1 MHPQRLETPTTPE
14 DLGPR
19 EYIALIDV
27 NSFYVSA
34 ERVFDPTLRGRPVLV
49 LSNNDGCAVALSKE
63 AKALGIKMGEPWF
76 KLAASADRMNLVA
89 KSSNY
94 ELYGQMSDRFIGVL
108 RDCAAEVQQYSVD
121 EAFVKLR
128 GTLPELLSWAR
139 MVRDRI
145 WKHLGLPVCVGIGR
159 TKTLAKMSNR
169 AAKKLDH
176 LNGVC
181 VWEAVPEAHRD
192 QLLSN
197 LPVDEVWGIA
207 GRMAKRLAG
216 RGISTVKDFR
226 DADPVMLRDRFSIV
240 IMRLCLELR
249 GTPCLPFEEETEIK
263 GQLIVS
269 RSFSEPVTTR
279 AEMAQVLSLYAQRAS
294 ARLQRHHRQAKT
306 VTAWAMTS
314 HFHAEGAHGPSL
326 KVTLTSATADPVT
339 LTKTAKLLLPK
350 LEEGVRYAR
359 AGIVLT
365 DLQKTGLEP
374 TFDLFTDAHEERSIG
389 PLIESIRKKL
399 DQPAIGLGAAGLKAG
414 QAWEMKR
421 GMRSPRYTTHW
432 EELPVV
438 RAV

>member
-1 MHPQRLETPTTPE
+1 
-14 DLGPR
+14 
-19 EYIALIDV
+19 
-27 NSFYVSA
+27 
-34 ERVFDPTLRGRPVLV
+34 
-49 LSNNDGCAVALSKE
+49 
-63 AKALGIKMGEPWF
+63 
-76 KLAASADRMNLVA
+76 
-89 KSSNY
+89 
-94 ELYGQMSDRFIGVL
+94 
-108 RDCAAEVQQYSVD
+108 
-121 EAFVKLR
+121 
-128 GTLPELLSWAR
+128 
-139 MVRDRI
+139 
-145 WKHLGLPVCVGIGR
+145 
-159 TKTLAKMSNR
+159 MSNR

-181 VWEAVPEAHRD
+181 VWEAVPEAHRK

-207 GRMAKRLAG
+207 GRMAKRPAS

-240 IMRLCLELR
+240 IIRLCLELR
-249 GTPCLPFEEETEIK
+249 GTPCLPFEEEIEIK

-314 HFHAEGAHGPSL
+314 HFNAEGAPGPSL

-339 LTKTAKLLLPK
+339 LTKTAKLLLLPK

-374 TFDLFTDAHEERSIG
+374 TFDLFTDAHEERNIG

-421 GMRSPRYTTHW
+421 EMRSPRYTTHW
-432 EELPVV
+432 DELPVV
-438 RAV
+438 RAVWGLEAI

>member
-1 MHPQRLETPTTPE
+1 
-14 DLGPR
+14 
-19 EYIALIDV
+19 
-27 NSFYVSA
+27 
-34 ERVFDPTLRGRPVLV
+34 
-49 LSNNDGCAVALSKE
+49 
-63 AKALGIKMGEPWF
+63 
-76 KLAASADRMNLVA
+76 MNLVA

-94 ELYGQMSDRFIGVL
+94 ELYGQMSDRFFGVL

-121 EAFVKLR
+121 EAFVKLH
-128 GTLPELLSWAR
+128 GTLPELLIWAR

-145 WKHLGLPVCVGIGR
+145 WKHLGLPVRVGIRR

-181 VWEAVPEAHRD
+181 VWEAVPDAHRE

-197 LPVDEVWGIA
+197 LPVNEMWGIA

-240 IMRLCLELR
+240 I
-249 GTPCLPFEEETEIK
+249 K
-263 GQLIVS
+263 
-269 RSFSEPVTTR
+269 
-279 AEMAQVLSLYAQRAS
+279 
-294 ARLQRHHRQAKT
+294 
-306 VTAWAMTS
+306 
-314 HFHAEGAHGPSL
+314 
-326 KVTLTSATADPVT
+326 
-339 LTKTAKLLLPK
+339 
-350 LEEGVRYAR
+350 EGVRYAR

-374 TFDLFTDAHEERSIG
+374 TFDLFTDAHKERSIR

-399 DQPAIGLGAAGLKAG
+399 DQPTIGLDAVGLKAG
-414 QAWEMKR
+414 QTWEMKR
-421 GMRSPRYTTHW
+421 GMRSPRCTTHW
-432 EELPVV
+432 GELPVV